1 MSHTTQEKEK
11 RKLLMRLRR
20 IRGQLDAVER
30 RIEEE
35 SSCAAILQ
43 QATACRGALDGF
55 IAEVI
60 EDHIL
65 EHLVDPSAK
74 QGDARS
80 QAAEELVEIIHSYLT

>member
-1 MSHTTQEKEK
+1 M
-11 RKLLMRLRR
+11 LRSCNR
-20 IRGQLDAVER
+20 RQDAGGR
-30 RIEEE
+30 W
-35 SSCAAILQ
+35 
-43 QATACRGALDGF
+43 TF

-60 EDHIL
+60 EDHIM

>member
-20 IRGQLDAVER
+20 IRGQLDSVENR
-30 RIEEE
+30 VQEDAP
-35 SSCAAILQ
+35 CAAILQ

-60 EDHIL
+60 EDHIM
-65 EHLVDPSAK
+65 EHLVDPSARR
-74 QGDARS
+74 DDPRA
-80 QAAEELVEIIHSYLT
+80 QAAEELVEIVHSYLK

>member
-1 MSHTTQEKEK
+1 
-11 RKLLMRLRR
+11 MREQRHVAR
-20 IRGQLDAVER
+20 VKCSRP
-30 RIEEE
+30 
-35 SSCAAILQ
+35 
-43 QATACRGALDGF
+43 LDGI

-60 EDHIL
+60 EDHIM

>member
-1 MSHTTQEKEK
+1 MP
-11 RKLLMRLRR
+11 
-20 IRGQLDAVER
+20 
-30 RIEEE
+30 
-35 SSCAAILQ
+35 
-43 QATACRGALDGF
+43 GALDGF

-80 QAAEELVEIIHSYLT
+80 QAAEELIEMIHSSLT

>member
-60 EDHIL
+60 ISWSIWSIRRPSRATPARKLRKSWLRSSIL
-65 EHLVDPSAK
+65 
-74 QGDARS
+74 
-80 QAAEELVEIIHSYLT
+80 I

>member
-1 MSHTTQEKEK
+1 MSHTTQDREK
-11 RKLLMRLRR
+11 RKLLLRIRR

-35 SSCAAILQ
+35 ASCAAILQ

-55 IAEVI
+55 IAEVV

-65 EHLVDPSAK
+65 EHMVDPTLPRDDPRA
-74 QGDARS
+74 
-80 QAAEELVEIIHSYLT
+80 QAAEELVEIVHSYLT